1 MPSKVIELYSSDEL
15 HRMEERNRHWII
27 GLSIFSIAALAVCI
41 SFALRTRT
49 LNAMQMELSAVAVST
64 VAGWIVLYFALFR
77 VRTGRREIQHA
88 VMLQDAERDRYEG
101 TVSLQKEQFLI
112 RKSVPVQRVEVR
124 DENGEVARL
133 LICRNKSAALA
144 QARPTAVYV
153 THGYVAAYE
162 VAQ

>member
-1 MPSKVIELYSSDEL
+1 MTCKVIELYSSEEL
-15 HRMEERNRHWII
+15 HKMEQTNRHWII
-27 GLSIFSIAALAVCI
+27 GLSMFSAAALAVCI

-88 VMLQDAERDRYEG
+88 VMLQDEVRDRYEG

-112 RKSVPVQRVEVR
+112 RKSVPVQRVEVQ
-124 DENGEVARL
+124 DENGEIVRL
-133 LICRNKSAALA
+133 LICSNKSNTLA
-144 QARPTAVYV
+144 QAHPTAVYV

>member
-1 MPSKVIELYSSDEL
+1 MACKVVELYSSDEL
-15 HRMEERNRHWII
+15 KQMEQTNRRWII
-27 GLSIFSIAALAVCI
+27 GLSIFSAAALAVCI
-41 SFALRTRT
+41 SFALRTQT

-88 VMLQDAERDRYEG
+88 AMLQDETRDRYAG
-101 TVSLQKEQFLI
+101 TVSLLKEQFLI
-112 RKSVPVQRVEVR
+112 RKSVPVQRVAVQE
-124 DENGEVARL
+124 ENGEMVKL
-133 LICRNKSAALA
+133 LICRNKSKTLE
-144 QARPTAVYV
+144 QAHPTAVYV